1 MKNKIPVKIKE
12 FTSPSG
18 LKQKGVMLAVNDY
31 LGLGENVQEKV
42 KDFEK
47 KYFELVKKAQKI
59 IPQKKAVYKN
69 ENSKRR
75 SKKTVPGAEKKAS
88 FYWKVG
94 NLFSTFNK
102 NVKNEFEITNYN
114 SALQRDFGLSISYV
128 RELMVFSELF
138 SKKEVDDSIPMAI
151 YRALG
156 WYKIRLEEVGEL
168 KNEKT
173 RLLKRG
179 KNKESIG
186 RENYKK
192 ELNALVKSKKNVVKT
207 T

>member
-47 KYFELVKKAQKI
+47 KYFELIKKAQKI

-75 SKKTVPGAEKKAS
+75 SKDRAVKKAS

-102 NVKNEFEITNYN
+102 NVKNEFEIINYN
-114 SALQRDFGLSISYV
+114 NALQRDFGLSNRYV
-128 RELMVFSELF
+128 NELMVFSELF
-138 SKKEVDDSIPMAI
+138 SEKEVDDSIPMAI
-151 YRALG
+151 YRALV
-156 WYKIRLEEVGEL
+156 WKKTQLEEVGEL

-192 ELNALVKSKKNVVKT
+192 ELNALVRALQLGLS
-207 T
+207 

>member
-1 MKNKIPVKIKE
+1 MTKIPVKIIE
-12 FTSPSG
+12 LTAPSG
-18 LKQKGVMLAVNDY
+18 KKSIEVMIDVYDY
-31 LGLGENVQEKV
+31 HGIEDAQEKIRG
-42 KDFEK
+42 FK
-47 KYFELVKKAQKI
+47 KEYFKLVKKAQGI
-59 IPQKKAVYKN
+59 LPQKKAVYKN

-114 SALQRDFGLSISYV
+114 SALQRDFGLSSRYV
-128 RELMVFSELF
+128 RELMIFSELF
-138 SKKEVDDSIPMAI
+138 SEKEVDDSIPMAI
-151 YRALG
+151 YRALV
-156 WYKIRLEEVGEL
+156 WKKTQLEEVGEL

-192 ELNALVKSKKNVVKT
+192 ELNALVRSKKDG
-207 T
+207 

>member
-1 MKNKIPVKIKE
+1 MQKIPVKIVELIAPGGKKSIEVMIDVYDYHGIEDPKE
-12 FTSPSG
+12 KIRQF
-18 LKQKGVMLAVNDY
+18 
-31 LGLGENVQEKV
+31 
-42 KDFEK
+42 K
-47 KYFELVKKAQKI
+47 KIYFELVKKAQKI

-114 SALQRDFGLSISYV
+114 SALQRDFGLSNRYV
-128 RELMVFSELF
+128 NELMVFSELF

-151 YRALG
+151 YRALV
-156 WYKIRLEEVGEL
+156 WKKTQLEEVGEL

>member
-1 MKNKIPVKIKE
+1 MIKIPVKIIE
-12 FTSPSG
+12 LTAPSG
-18 LKQKGVMLAVNDY
+18 KKSIEVMIDVYDY
-31 LGLGENVQEKV
+31 HGIEDAQEKI
-42 KDFEK
+42 KQFK
-47 KYFELVKKAQKI
+47 KMYFELVKKAQKI

-69 ENSKRR
+69 KNSKRR

-114 SALQRDFGLSISYV
+114 SALQRDFGLSNRYV
-128 RELMVFSELF
+128 NELMVFSELF

-151 YRALG
+151 YRALV
-156 WYKIRLEEVGEL
+156 WKKTQLEEVGEL

-192 ELNALVKSKKNVVKT
+192 ELNALVRALQLGLS
-207 T
+207 

>member
-1 MKNKIPVKIKE
+1 MKKIPIKIVE
-12 FTSPSG
+12 LTSPSG
-18 LKQKGVMLAVNDY
+18 KKAVDVMIDVFDY
-31 LGLGENVQEKV
+31 HEIENAQEKIRQ
-42 KDFEK
+42 FK
-47 KYFELVKKAQKI
+47 KNYFELVKKAQKI
-59 IPQKKAVYKN
+59 IPKKKL
-69 ENSKRR
+69 
-75 SKKTVPGAEKKAS
+75 EKKAS

-151 YRALG
+151 YRALV
-156 WYKIRLEEVGEL
+156 WKKTQLEEVGEL

>member
-47 KYFELVKKAQKI
+47 KYFELVKKAQEI

-75 SKKTVPGAEKKAS
+75 SKDRAVKKAS

-114 SALQRDFGLSISYV
+114 SALQRDFGLSNRYV
-128 RELMVFSELF
+128 NELMVFSELF
-138 SKKEVDDSIPMAI
+138 SKKEVDDFIPMAI
-151 YRALG
+151 YRALV
-156 WYKIRLEEVGEL
+156 WKKTQLEEVGEL

>member
-1 MKNKIPVKIKE
+1 MKKIPVKIVELIAPGGKKSIEVMIDVYDYHGIEDPKE
-12 FTSPSG
+12 KIRQF
-18 LKQKGVMLAVNDY
+18 
-31 LGLGENVQEKV
+31 
-42 KDFEK
+42 K
-47 KYFELVKKAQKI
+47 KIYFELVKKAQEI

-75 SKKTVPGAEKKAS
+75 SKDRAVKKAS

-151 YRALG
+151 YRALV
-156 WYKIRLEEVGEL
+156 WKKTQLEEVGEL

-179 KNKESIG
+179 KSKESIG

>member
-1 MKNKIPVKIKE
+1 MTKIPVKIIE
-12 FTSPSG
+12 LTAPSG
-18 LKQKGVMLAVNDY
+18 KKSIEVMIDIYDY
-31 LGLGENVQEKV
+31 HGIEDAQEKIEG
-42 KDFEK
+42 FK
-47 KYFELVKKAQKI
+47 KIYFELVKKAQEI

-75 SKKTVPGAEKKAS
+75 SKDRAVKKAS

-114 SALQRDFGLSISYV
+114 SALQRDFGLSNRYV
-128 RELMVFSELF
+128 NELMVFSELF

-151 YRALG
+151 YRALV
-156 WYKIRLEEVGEL
+156 WKKTQLEEVGEL

-179 KNKESIG
+179 KKKESIG